1 MRIDTAKLKVST
13 KSLVSALLGFGAVMQ
28 VPAVSAYVLTIT
40 KDHAHIAAWVTSLAG
55 AAMLLHNPQVQE
67 ALGIK
72 QTVTTEQ
79 VSLAPD
85 ADTPAPGA
93 KP

>member
-1 MRIDTAKLKVST
+1 VQIDTSKLKFST

-28 VPAVSAYVLTIT
+28 VPAVSQFVLGIT
-40 KDHAHIAAWVTSLAG
+40 KEHPHVAATLTSMAG

-72 QTVTTEQ
+72 QTVTTEE
-79 VSLAPD
+79 VTL
-85 ADTPAPGA
+85 
-93 KP
+93 KPEAGQ

>member
-1 MRIDTAKLKVST
+1 MQIDTSKLKVST

-28 VPAVSAYVLTIT
+28 IPAVSAYVLTIT
-40 KDHAHIAAWVTSLAG
+40 KDHPHLAAALTAVLGVVA
-55 AAMLLHNPQVQE
+55 LLHNPQVVE

-79 VSLAPD
+79 VTLA
-85 ADTPAPGA
+85 AETQV
-93 KP
+93 KPQ

>member
-1 MRIDTAKLKVST
+1 MQIDTSQLKFST

-28 VPAVSAYVLTIT
+28 VPAVSQYVLALTQAHPHTAATIT
-40 KDHAHIAAWVTSLAG
+40 VLSG

-79 VSLAPD
+79 VVLKD
-85 ADTPAPGA
+85 EVA